1 MWKLLCIFSPL
12 TQDIHSV
19 AACINSSLPS
29 TIFFWCS
36 PNEIKKWGE
45 KKKEGKNF
53 GNNSSPVIWGLL
65 VYKPSTFD
73 LVFLLKSEWRTSSLW
88 SSPHRVPRNAGSR
101 ALWLFKARMS
111 YWSRFHWLRMGAGLF
126 PLMINQE
133 GSISSNFFF
142 SSVKAVYPFSVFIR
156 APWVETRRHPQR
168 AFQLTW

>member
-1 MWKLLCIFSPL
+1 MLLLAL
-12 TQDIHSV
+12 TVLFLQ
-19 AACINSSLPS
+19 PF
-29 TIFFWCS
+29 FFWCS